1 MTPAQYSS
9 ASASCRTA
17 VSKPLVN
24 SGQGFDVIASG
35 PEAFAAY
42 LKAELAK
49 WAAVVKAADLKPE

>member
-1 MTPAQYSS
+1 
-9 ASASCRTA
+9 

-35 PEAFAAY
+35 PEAFAAH